1 MRELT
6 GFLRGINLGGWL
18 SQCRLEKEHMDSF
31 IQKQDIEKI
40 RDFGLDHVRLPIDYA
55 LVETED
61 GEPLPEGYI
70 YIDNCMDW
78 CEACGL
84 HVVLDLHRTYG
95 YRFEEASQCRAF
107 FETPALQERF
117 YALWEK
123 LAARYGS
130 RSHVAFDILNEV
142 VDASVTDSWNRIAA
156 SAVSHIRKF
165 APDTWILI
173 GGANYNHICSLPT
186 LLPPPDAKTAYSFHF
201 YEPMLITHQ
210 GAYWSKGMPSD
221 FRASFPRPAKEYVA
235 ISEKQL
241 NGKFGG
247 FCKLAAPDAQNEDLF
262 LPAFQAAAALA
273 EERKVPLYC
282 GEYGVI
288 NNAEVSTALAWHKAL
303 HNVFEQ
309 FHIGRAVW
317 SYKEMDFGIIDPHYK
332 EVLSQLLP
340 LL

>member
-31 IQKQDIEKI
+31 IQEKDIQRIKS
-40 RDFGLDHVRLPIDYA
+40 FGLDHVRLPIDYA
-55 LVETED
+55 LVESED
-61 GEPLPEGYI
+61 GTPLPEGYR

-84 HVVLDLHRTYG
+84 NVVLDLHRTYG

-107 FETPALQERF
+107 FETPSLQERF

-130 RSHVAFDILNEV
+130 RSHAAFDILNEV
-142 VDASVTDSWNRIAA
+142 VDASVTEAWNHIAA
-156 SAVSHIRKF
+156 KAVSHIRKY

-186 LLPPPDAKTAYSFHF
+186 LLPPPDDRIVYSFHF

-210 GAYWSKGMPSD
+210 GAYWSKGMPAD
-221 FRASFPRPAKEYVA
+221 FRASFP
-235 ISEKQL
+235 
-241 NGKFGG
+241 
-247 FCKLAAPDAQNEDLF
+247 
-262 LPAFQAAAALA
+262 LPAREYIALS
-273 EERKVPLYC
+273 EERNVPLYC

-288 NNAEVSTALAWHKAL
+288 NNADVSTALAWHKAL
-303 HNVFEQ
+303 HNVFEK

-317 SYKEMDFGIIDPHYK
+317 SYKEMDFGIIDPHYE
-332 EVLSQLLP
+332 EVLPRLLP